1 MDPSNRRISVTR
13 RITYRYYYAPAV
25 HGRST
30 LLSLHGVPSSS
41 FDWHRQIEYFQD
53 QWYGIIA
60 PDGYAYWE
68 FLRRIDAADVIEQND
83 PDCWRTYMALPG
95 KTAEWLKSNL
105 QPGWPE
111 YLAAEVCFLLISYLS
126 AMLSTQL
133 CLSGTPP
140 DTQRNFVWRRRAFV
154 PPLVSCSTGEYRF
167 EG

>member
-111 YLAAEVCFLLISYLS
+111 YLAAEELLRIRSEI
-126 AMLSTQL
+126 
-133 CLSGTPP
+133 LSGGGVRSSLHWYHAQPENIDLKDNQAKHTVISLLC
-140 DTQRNFVWRRRAFV
+140 N
-154 PPLVSCSTGEYRF
+154 Y
-167 EG
+167 